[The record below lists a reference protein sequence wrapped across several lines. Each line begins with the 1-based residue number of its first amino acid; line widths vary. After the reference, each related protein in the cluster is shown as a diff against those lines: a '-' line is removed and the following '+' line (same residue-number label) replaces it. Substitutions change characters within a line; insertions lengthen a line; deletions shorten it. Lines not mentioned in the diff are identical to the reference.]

1 MSISYSG
8 INCLNGEGFHLLPGR
23 LRISVPGLLN
33 NQELANKMAYR
44 LAGFPGVRLSYAN
57 PLTGRVLI
65 NFDHK
70 KTDLKCV
77 LAWIL
82 GAGTKG
88 TADEVMIPVARKTAD
103 IHPPTGEAPGMRV
116 PTDEMPL
123 EAAPI
128 PWHILSNSKALALTQ
143 SSLETGLSRR
153 VADKRLKAYGYN
165 ELGREQGDPFW
176 RVALESL
183 DSFMTK
189 LLLLAGGVSLLVG
202 EVVDAAVIGAIVVIQ
217 AVVEAAQSCRAEKA
231 LDRLKG
237 LSDPHTTVLREGRT
251 TKIPSRELVP
261 GDILH
266 LSAGDMVPA
275 DAKII
280 EATNLLTNEACLT
293 GESIPVAKDNRRGD
307 RLRIPIA
314 DRANMLFS
322 GTGIIGGRVKAVVVA
337 TGMQTELGRIARLL
351 GDVKSGRTNLQKQ
364 LDYLG
369 KRITQLV
376 AVSVGTI
383 TVIYLLRGRSVWEV
397 LRAGI
402 SLAVGAV
409 PEGLPAV
416 LTVALATGVQRMVK
430 RNAIVRNI
438 SAVETLGS
446 TTVICADK
454 TGTLT
459 KNEMTVKELYVGET
473 HYEVT
478 GDGYRPDGVIRKK
491 DSDSRVGGGTREKI
505 PWPVR
510 ETLRAS
516 VLCCNAELNLD
527 SKGKWSIIGDPTE
540 GALLTAAAKA
550 DLWWRDLRNQFKR
563 YREIAFD
570 TDRRMMTVVCRE
582 PDDEYLV
589 CVKGAP
595 DSVINHCTSIVGS
608 GRVEGLGLET
618 RNRILK
624 ANDKMARQALRVLAV
639 ARKKLPPDADLNGAD
654 LEKGLTFCGLVG
666 MSDSPRVGV
675 REAIQ
680 KCHAA
685 GIEVVMITGDHQ
697 KTAEAIAAKLGI
709 LGRGKSITGSELEDI
724 SDEEFA
730 KKALGIVV
738 YSRTTPDQKLRIV
751 RALKNRG
758 QVVAMT
764 GDGVNDA
771 PAVKEANV
779 GIAMGLTGTD
789 VTREVAGITL
799 SDDNFV
805 TIVNGIEEGRTVGMN
820 LVKSVRYIL
829 SGSFGQLLTVFTSAA
844 LGFPAPLLP
853 SQILWV
859 NLVTESLPAMSL
871 TADPPEKDYMTRPPF
886 NPSKRFI
893 QGRGKDILRKGVLFG
908 LGTFGLFASGLTWWG
923 WSLSKARTMAFSQ
936 LVINRV
942 FNLISGRRSKNPL
955 ILPAA
960 AMTVSTLAATMY
972 FPFMNPIF
980 STVPLAFKDWLLL
993 SANACVVGKIDN
1005 FLGRKRSIA
1014 NTITGGQYEP
1024 GHTKKC

>member
-1 MSISYSG
+1 M
-8 INCLNGEGFHLLPGR
+8 
-23 LRISVPGLLN
+23 
-33 NQELANKMAYR
+33 
-44 LAGFPGVRLSYAN
+44 
-57 PLTGRVLI
+57 
-65 NFDHK
+65 
-70 KTDLKCV
+70 
-77 LAWIL
+77 
-82 GAGTKG
+82 
-88 TADEVMIPVARKTAD
+88 
-103 IHPPTGEAPGMRV
+103 
-116 PTDEMPL
+116 
-123 EAAPI
+123 
-128 PWHILSNSKALALTQ
+128 
-143 SSLETGLSRR
+143 
-153 VADKRLKAYGYN
+153 
-165 ELGREQGDPFW
+165 
-176 RVALESL
+176 
-183 DSFMTK
+183 
-189 LLLLAGGVSLLVG
+189 VG
-202 EVVDAAVIGAIVVIQ
+202 EVVDAAVIGAIVIIQ

-231 LDRLKG
+231 LDKLKG
-237 LSDPHTTVLREGRT
+237 LSDPHTTVLREGKITR
-251 TKIPSRELVP
+251 IPSRELVP

-280 EATNLLTNEACLT
+280 EASNLLTNEACLT
-293 GESIPVAKDNRRGD
+293 GESIPVAKDNRKSD
-307 RLRIPIA
+307 LLRIPVA

-322 GTGIIGGRVKAVVVA
+322 GTGIIGGRVTAVVIA
-337 TGMQTELGRIARLL
+337 TGMQTELGRIAQLL

-376 AVSVGTI
+376 AISVGTI

-416 LTVALATGVQRMVK
+416 LTVALTTGVQRMVK

-459 KNEMTVKELYVGET
+459 KNEMTVKELYADNT

-478 GDGYRPDGVIRKK
+478 GDGYRPDGEIKRKGQ
-491 DSDSRVGGGTREKI
+491 DGRIMI
-505 PWPVR
+505 PAPVAK
-510 ETLRAS
+510 TLKAS
-516 VLCCNAELNLD
+516 VLCSNAELRLD

-550 DLWWRDLRNQFKR
+550 DLWWQDLKNEFQRQ
-563 YREIAFD
+563 REIAFD

-582 PDDEYLV
+582 PDGDFTVY
-589 CVKGAP
+589 VKGAP
-595 DSVINHCTSIVGS
+595 DSVINYCTSAAGS
-608 GRVEGLGLET
+608 GQEKVLDLET

-639 ARKKLPPDADLNGAD
+639 AHKRLPPDADLNKAD
-654 LEKGLTFCGLVG
+654 LENNLTFCGLVG
-666 MSDSPRVGV
+666 MSDSPREGV
-675 REAIQ
+675 REAIR

-685 GIEVVMITGDHQ
+685 GIKVIMITGDHQ
-697 KTAEAIAAKLGI
+697 KTAEAVAEKLGI
-709 LGRGKSITGSELEDI
+709 LGRGKSITGRELEDI
-724 SDEEFA
+724 SDDEFA
-730 KKALGIVV
+730 KQALSIAV

-751 RALKNRG
+751 RALKNHG
-758 QVVAMT
+758 QIVAMT

-820 LVKSVRYIL
+820 LAKSVRYIL
-829 SGSFGQLLTVFTSAA
+829 SGSFGQLLVVFTSAA
-844 LGFPAPLLP
+844 LGFPTPLLP

-871 TADPPEKDYMTRPPF
+871 TADPPEKDYMNRPPF
-886 NPSKRFI
+886 NPGRRFVHSKSR
-893 QGRGKDILRKGVLFG
+893 DILRKGVLFG

-923 WSLSKARTMAFSQ
+923 WTLNKARTMAFSQ
-936 LVINRV
+936 LVVNRV
-942 FNLISGRRSKNPL
+942 FNLIGGRKTKNPL
-955 ILPAA
+955 IFPAA

-972 FPFMNPIF
+972 LPFMNPIF
-980 STVPLAFKDWLLL
+980 STVPLALKDWLLL
-993 SANACVVGKIDN
+993 TANAYIAGKVDA
-1005 FLGRKRSIA
+1005 FLGRERPGK
-1014 NTITGGQYEP
+1014 NTLIGGQHEQ
-1024 GHTKKC
+1024 GHTTKC